1 MSETMNES
9 REYFESNGVT
19 FYYVRNK
26 DYHRAKICNDI
37 DVEPGV
43 KEVTF
48 EFDSI
53 GTYELMDSSGKV
65 FPEVKTLNINK
76 WGRTLRIPNGM
87 FPNVTKVKTDKYGS
101 YYKSG
106 CMLVNDKGVL
116 QNTFHPDSDVIDLKG
131 VSVIDNGSFAG
142 CQATKFINSGSV
154 KQCRK
159 QAFKGSAI
167 EKMPVPAGG
176 ALMVGSI
183 IVDIDKNAAD
193 IVMPDTRQAISTI
206 REGLDYRNIQSI
218 TFNKIQ
224 SFVNVQE
231 RIPERIKIILKETGF
246 IGHDMIDFW
255 TQSKAS
261 CLELCDENPYY
272 KTIDGA
278 LFTKDGTVL
287 IKYPSSRA
295 GHYDIPEGTTTIAS
309 RAFYSCELSSVTIPS
324 SMRQILPK
332 AFAECKK
339 LSSVDIRDGI
349 KNLGIGRSTLLFYNC
364 NSLKHIEI
372 PSSVQIIAEQAFD
385 GCNLESVKFNEGLL
399 QIMDNVFTSSL
410 LTRDITLPSTLD
422 YIGGSNFQSVKQ
434 ITVLGDKIPFG
445 LISAVTAAYE
455 QTKKSKYITLRCPN
469 KTLFLPRYITVTSA
483 EWLDSNLSIPSF
495 REECENSLY
504 SYGELADM
512 KQETAIAT
520 YKENP
525 SSDLRTYLRRVS
537 KNIVGGYV
545 SGHNETEL
553 IEFIFLLLMSLL
565 VMLVALLSASE
576 NSMPTV
582 EAYLL
587 KAINESDESN
597 STFSL

>member
-1 MSETMNES
+1 MSKTMSENRES
-9 REYFESNGVT
+9 LELNGVT
-19 FYYVRNK
+19 FYFVRNEN
-26 DYHRAKICNDI
+26 YSRAKICNDI
-37 DVEPGV
+37 DIEAGTE
-43 KEVTF
+43 EVTF
-48 EFDSI
+48 EFDKI
-53 GTYELMDSSGKV
+53 GTYELMDNKKV
-65 FPEVKTLNINK
+65 FPEVKILNIKK
-76 WGRTLRIPNGM
+76 WGRNLRIPNSM
-87 FPNVTKVKTDKYGS
+87 FPNVTKVVVDKHCS
-101 YYKSG
+101 CYKSG

-131 VSVIDNGSFAG
+131 VSVIDNNSFAG
-142 CQATKFINSGSV
+142 CQATKFINSGSI
-154 KQCRK
+154 KQCRN
-159 QAFKGSAI
+159 QAFKDSAI
-167 EKMPVPAGG
+167 EKMPVPTGG
-176 ALMVGSI
+176 ALIIGSV
-183 IVDIDKNAAD
+183 IVNVDKDAAD
-193 IVMPDTRQAISTI
+193 IVMPDTRRAILTI
-206 REGLDYRNIQSI
+206 REGLNYGKIQSI

-224 SFVNVQE
+224 SFVNIQKH
-231 RIPERIKIILKETGF
+231 IPKRIKIILKETGF

-261 CLELCDENPYY
+261 YLELCDENPYY

-287 IKYPSSRA
+287 IKYPSSRT
-295 GHYDIPEGTTTIAS
+295 GHYDIPEGTIAIAS
-309 RAFYSCELSSVTIPS
+309 MAFQNCELSSVTIPS

-553 IEFIFLLLMSLL
+553 IEFIKLGLMTKKA
-565 VMLVALLSASE
+565 MQDALQSARE

>member
-1 MSETMNES
+1 MSETMNEN
-9 REYFESNGVT
+9 REYLESNGVT

-37 DVEPGV
+37 DVESGV

-53 GTYELMDSSGKV
+53 GTYELMDSGKV
-65 FPEVKTLNINK
+65 FPEVETLNIKK

-349 KNLGIGRSTLLFYNC
+349 KDLGIGRSTLLFYNC

-372 PSSVQIIAEQAFD
+372 PSSVQIIAEQVFD

-410 LTRDITLPSTLD
+410 LTGDITLPSTLD

-455 QTKKSKYITLRCPN
+455 QTKKIKVYNTEMSRQDIIPPTIY
-469 KTLFLPRYITVTSA
+469 RYYFCGMA
-483 EWLDSNLSIPSF
+483 
-495 REECENSLY
+495 
-504 SYGELADM
+504 
-512 KQETAIAT
+512 
-520 YKENP
+520 
-525 SSDLRTYLRRVS
+525 
-537 KNIVGGYV
+537 
-545 SGHNETEL
+545 
-553 IEFIFLLLMSLL
+553 
-565 VMLVALLSASE
+565 
-576 NSMPTV
+576 
-582 EAYLL
+582 
-587 KAINESDESN
+587 
-597 STFSL
+597 

>member
-1 MSETMNES
+1 MSETMNEN
-9 REYFESNGVT
+9 REYLESNGVT

-37 DVEPGV
+37 DVESGV

-53 GTYELMDSSGKV
+53 GTYELMDSGKA
-65 FPEVKTLNINK
+65 FPEVETLNIKK

-261 CLELCDENPYY
+261 CFELCDENPYY

-349 KNLGIGRSTLLFYNC
+349 KDLGIGRSTLLFYNC

-372 PSSVQIIAEQAFD
+372 PSSVQIIAEQVFD

-410 LTRDITLPSTLD
+410 LTGDITLPSTLD

-445 LISAVTAAYE
+445 LISAVTATYE
-455 QTKKSKYITLRCPN
+455 QTNKSKYIKLQCPN
-469 KTLFLPRYITVTSA
+469 KTLFLPRYIDVTA

-504 SYGELADM
+504 AYGALADI

-537 KNIVGGYV
+537 KNIVNGYI
-545 SGHNETEL
+545 SNHNETEL
-553 IEFIFLLLMSLL
+553 IEFIKLGLMTKKA
-565 VMLVALLSASE
+565 MQDALQSARK
-576 NSMPTV
+576 NCMPTV

>member
-53 GTYELMDSSGKV
+53 GTYELMDSGKV

-142 CQATKFINSGSV
+142 CHATKFINSGSV

-553 IEFIFLLLMSLL
+553 IEFIKLGLMTKKA
-565 VMLVALLSASE
+565 MQDALQSARE

>member
-1 MSETMNES
+1 MSETMNEN
-9 REYFESNGVT
+9 REYLESNGVT

-37 DVEPGV
+37 DVESGV

-53 GTYELMDSSGKV
+53 GTYELMDSGKV
-65 FPEVKTLNINK
+65 FPEVETLNIKK

-142 CQATKFINSGSV
+142 CQTTKFINSGSV

-231 RIPERIKIILKETGF
+231 RIPKRIKIILKETGF

-372 PSSVQIIAEQAFD
+372 PSSVQIIAEQVFD

-410 LTRDITLPSTLD
+410 LTGDITLPSTLD

-469 KTLFLPRYITVTSA
+469 KTLFLPRYIAVTSA

-537 KNIVGGYV
+537 KNIVGGYI
-545 SGHNETEL
+545 SANNETEL
-553 IEFIFLLLMSLL
+553 IEFIKLGLMTKKA
-565 VMLVALLSASE
+565 MHDALQSARD

-597 STFSL
+597 SKFSL

>member
-1 MSETMNES
+1 MSETMNEN
-9 REYFESNGVT
+9 RESLESNGVT
-19 FYYVRNK
+19 FYFVRNK
-26 DYHRAKICNDI
+26 NHDMAKICNDI
-37 DVEPGV
+37 DIEAGTE
-43 KEVTF
+43 EVTF
-48 EFDSI
+48 EFDKI
-53 GTYELMDSSGKV
+53 GTYELMDNKKV
-65 FPEVKTLNINK
+65 FPEVKILNIKK
-76 WGRTLRIPNGM
+76 WGRNLRIPNSM
-87 FPNVTKVKTDKYGS
+87 FPNVTKVVVGKHCS
-101 YYKSG
+101 CYKSG

-131 VSVIDNGSFAG
+131 VSVIDNNSFAG
-142 CQATKFINSGSV
+142 CQATKFINSGSI
-154 KQCRK
+154 KQCRN
-159 QAFKGSAI
+159 QAFRDSAI
-167 EKMPVPAGG
+167 EKMTVPAGG
-176 ALMVGSI
+176 ALMIGSV
-183 IVDIDKNAAD
+183 IVNVDKDAED
-193 IVMPDTRQAISTI
+193 IVMPDTRRAILTI
-206 REGLDYRNIQSI
+206 REGLDYGKIQSI

-224 SFVNVQE
+224 SFVNIQKH
-231 RIPERIKIILKETGF
+231 IPKRIKIILKETGF

-261 CLELCDENPYY
+261 YLELCDENPYY

-287 IKYPSSRA
+287 IKYPSSRT
-295 GHYDIPEGTTTIAS
+295 GHYDIPEGTITIAS
-309 RAFYSCELSSVTIPS
+309 MAFQNCELSSVTIPS

-332 AFAECKK
+332 AFAYCSK
-339 LSSVDIRDGI
+339 LSTVEIRDGI

-364 NSLKHIEI
+364 DSLKHIEI

-399 QIMDNVFTSSL
+399 QIMNNAFTSSL
-410 LTRDITLPSTLD
+410 LTGDVVLPSTLD
-422 YIGGSNFQSVKQ
+422 YIGGSNFQSAKQ

-445 LISAVTAAYE
+445 LISAVTATYE
-455 QTKKSKYITLRCPN
+455 QTNKSKYIKLRCPN
-469 KTLFLPRYITVTSA
+469 KTLFLPRYIDVTA

-504 SYGELADM
+504 AYGALADI

-537 KNIVGGYV
+537 KNIVNGYI
-545 SGHNETEL
+545 SDHNETEL
-553 IEFIFLLLMSLL
+553 IEFIKLGLMTKKA
-565 VMLVALLSASE
+565 MHDALQSARK
-576 NSMPTV
+576 NCMPTV

>member
-1 MSETMNES
+1 MSETMN
-9 REYFESNGVT
+9 SNGVT
-19 FYYVRNK
+19 FYFVRNK
-26 DYHRAKICNDI
+26 NYDRAKICNDI
-37 DVEPGV
+37 DIKTGTE
-43 KEVTF
+43 EVTF
-48 EFDSI
+48 EFDKI
-53 GTYELMDSSGKV
+53 GTYELMGNKKV
-65 FPEVKTLNINK
+65 FPEVKTLNIKK
-76 WGRTLRIPNGM
+76 WGHNLRIPNGM
-87 FPNVTKVKTDKYGS
+87 FPNVTKVVTDKYAS
-101 YYKSG
+101 RYKSG
-106 CMLVNDKGVL
+106 CMLVDDKGVL
-116 QNTFHPDSDVIDLKG
+116 QNAFHSDSDVIDLKG
-131 VSVIDNGSFAG
+131 VSVIDNDSFAG

-154 KQCRK
+154 KQCRN
-159 QAFKGSAI
+159 QAFKDSAI
-167 EKMPVPAGG
+167 EKMPVPGG
-176 ALMVGSI
+176 SALMVGSI
-183 IVDIDKNAAD
+183 IVEVDKNAAD

-206 REGLDYRNIQSI
+206 REGLDYGKIQSI

-224 SFVNVQE
+224 SFVNVQKH
-231 RIPERIKIILKETGF
+231 IPKRIKIILKETGF

-261 CLELCDENPYY
+261 FLELCDENPYY

-287 IKYPSSRA
+287 IKYPSSRT

-309 RAFYSCELSSVTIPS
+309 RAFQNSELSSVIIPS

-332 AFAECKK
+332 AFADCKK
-339 LSSVDIRDGI
+339 LSTVEIRDGI

-364 NSLKHIEI
+364 DNLKHIEI

-399 QIMDNVFTSSL
+399 QIMNNAFTSSL
-410 LTRDITLPSTLD
+410 LTGDVVLPSTLD
-422 YIGGSNFQSVKQ
+422 YIGDSNFQSAKQ

-455 QTKKSKYITLRCPN
+455 QTNKSKYIKLQCPN
-469 KTLFLPRYITVTSA
+469 KTLFLPRYIDVTSA

-504 SYGELADM
+504 AYGALADM
-512 KQETAIAT
+512 KQEAAIAT

-525 SSDLRTYLRRVS
+525 SGDLRTYLRRVS
-537 KNIVGGYV
+537 KNIVNGYIRD
-545 SGHNETEL
+545 HNEAEL
-553 IEFIFLLLMSLL
+553 IEFIKFGLMTQKA
-565 VMLVALLSASE
+565 MQDALQSARE
-576 NSMPTV
+576 NCMPTV

>member
-1 MSETMNES
+1 MSETMNEN
-9 REYFESNGVT
+9 REYLESNGVT

-37 DVEPGV
+37 DVESGV

-53 GTYELMDSSGKV
+53 GTYELMDSGKV
-65 FPEVKTLNINK
+65 FPEVETLNIKK

-246 IGHDMIDFW
+246 IGHNMIDFW

-349 KNLGIGRSTLLFYNC
+349 KDLGIGRSTLLFYNC

-372 PSSVQIIAEQAFD
+372 PSSVQIIAEQVFD

-410 LTRDITLPSTLD
+410 LTGDITLPSTLD

-455 QTKKSKYITLRCPN
+455 QTKKSKYITLRCPD
-469 KTLFLPRYITVTSA
+469 KTLFLPRYIATTSA

-504 SYGELADM
+504 PYGELADM

-553 IEFIFLLLMSLL
+553 IEFIKLGLMTKKA
-565 VMLVALLSASE
+565 MQDALQSARE

>member
-53 GTYELMDSSGKV
+53 GTYELMDSGKV

-553 IEFIFLLLMSLL
+553 IEFIKLGLMTKKA
-565 VMLVALLSASE
+565 MQDALQSARK
-576 NSMPTV
+576 NCMPTV

>member
-53 GTYELMDSSGKV
+53 GTYELMDSGKV

-76 WGRTLRIPNGM
+76 WGLTLRIPNGM

-553 IEFIFLLLMSLL
+553 IEFIKLGLMTKKA
-565 VMLVALLSASE
+565 MQDALQSARE

>member
-1 MSETMNES
+1 MSETMNEN
-9 REYFESNGVT
+9 REYLESNGVT

-37 DVEPGV
+37 DVESGV

-53 GTYELMDSSGKV
+53 GTYELMDSGKV
-65 FPEVKTLNINK
+65 FPEVETLNIKK

-142 CQATKFINSGSV
+142 CQTTKFINSGSV

-231 RIPERIKIILKETGF
+231 RIPKRIKIILKETGF

-372 PSSVQIIAEQAFD
+372 RSSVQIIAEQVFD

-410 LTRDITLPSTLD
+410 LTGDITLPSTLD

-469 KTLFLPRYITVTSA
+469 KTLFLPRYIAVTSA

-537 KNIVGGYV
+537 KNIVGGYI
-545 SGHNETEL
+545 SAHNETEL
-553 IEFIFLLLMSLL
+553 IEFIKLGLMTKKA
-565 VMLVALLSASE
+565 MHDALQSARD

-597 STFSL
+597 SKFSL

>member
-53 GTYELMDSSGKV
+53 GTYELMDSGKV

-167 EKMPVPAGG
+167 EKMPVPASG

-553 IEFIFLLLMSLL
+553 IEFIKLGLMTKKA
-565 VMLVALLSASE
+565 MQDALQSARE

>member
-1 MSETMNES
+1 MSKTMSENRES
-9 REYFESNGVT
+9 LELNGVT
-19 FYYVRNK
+19 FYFVRNEN
-26 DYHRAKICNDI
+26 YYMAKICNDI
-37 DVEPGV
+37 DIEAGTE
-43 KEVTF
+43 EVTF
-48 EFDSI
+48 EFDKI
-53 GTYELMDSSGKV
+53 GTYELMDNKKV
-65 FPEVKTLNINK
+65 FPEVKILNIKK
-76 WGRTLRIPNGM
+76 WGRNLRIPNSM
-87 FPNVTKVKTDKYGS
+87 FPNVTKVVVDKHCS
-101 YYKSG
+101 CYKSG

-131 VSVIDNGSFAG
+131 VSVIDNNSFAG
-142 CQATKFINSGSV
+142 CQATKFINSGSI
-154 KQCRK
+154 KQCRN
-159 QAFKGSAI
+159 QAFKDSAI

-176 ALMVGSI
+176 ALIIGSV
-183 IVDIDKNAAD
+183 IVNVDKDAAG
-193 IVMPDTRQAISTI
+193 IVMPDTRRAILTI
-206 REGLDYRNIQSI
+206 REGLNYGKIQSI

-224 SFVNVQE
+224 SFVNIQKH
-231 RIPERIKIILKETGF
+231 IPKRIKITLKETGF
-246 IGHDMIDFW
+246 IGYDMIDFW

-287 IKYPSSRA
+287 IKYPSSRT
-295 GHYDIPEGTTTIAS
+295 GHYDIPEGTITIAS
-309 RAFYSCELSSVTIPS
+309 MAFQNCELSSVTIPS

-332 AFAECKK
+332 AFADCHK
-339 LSSVDIRDGI
+339 LSTVEIRDGI

-364 NSLKHIEI
+364 DSLKHIEI

-399 QIMDNVFTSSL
+399 QIMNNAFTSSL
-410 LTRDITLPSTLD
+410 LTGDVVLPSTLD
-422 YIGGSNFQSVKQ
+422 YIGDSNFQSAKQ

-445 LISAVTAAYE
+445 LISAVTATYE
-455 QTKKSKYITLRCPN
+455 QTNKSKYIKLQCPN
-469 KTLFLPRYITVTSA
+469 KTLFLPRYIDVTA

-504 SYGELADM
+504 AYGALADI

-537 KNIVGGYV
+537 KNIVNGYI
-545 SGHNETEL
+545 SDHNETEL
-553 IEFIFLLLMSLL
+553 IEFIKLGLMTKKA
-565 VMLVALLSASE
+565 MQDALQSARE
-576 NSMPTV
+576 NCMPTV

>member
-53 GTYELMDSSGKV
+53 GTYELMDSGKV

-131 VSVIDNGSFAG
+131 MSVIDNGSFAG

-545 SGHNETEL
+545 SGQNETEL
-553 IEFIFLLLMSLL
+553 IEFIKLGLMTKKA
-565 VMLVALLSASE
+565 MQDALQSARE

>member
-1 MSETMNES
+1 MSKTMSENRES
-9 REYFESNGVT
+9 LELNGVT
-19 FYYVRNK
+19 FYFVRNEN
-26 DYHRAKICNDI
+26 YYMAKICNDI
-37 DVEPGV
+37 DIEAGTE
-43 KEVTF
+43 EVTF
-48 EFDSI
+48 EFDKI
-53 GTYELMDSSGKV
+53 GTYELMDNKKV
-65 FPEVKTLNINK
+65 FPEVKILNIKK
-76 WGRTLRIPNGM
+76 WGRNLRIPNSM
-87 FPNVTKVKTDKYGS
+87 FPNVIKVVVDKHCS
-101 YYKSG
+101 CYKSG

-131 VSVIDNGSFAG
+131 VSVIDNNSFAG
-142 CQATKFINSGSV
+142 CQATKFINSGSI
-154 KQCRK
+154 KQCRN
-159 QAFKGSAI
+159 QAFKDSAI

-176 ALMVGSI
+176 ALIIGSV
-183 IVDIDKNAAD
+183 IVNVDKDAAD
-193 IVMPDTRQAISTI
+193 IVMPDTRRAILTI
-206 REGLDYRNIQSI
+206 REGLNYGKIQSI

-224 SFVNVQE
+224 SFVNIQKHS
-231 RIPERIKIILKETGF
+231 PKRIKIILKETGF
-246 IGHDMIDFW
+246 IGYDMIDFW

-287 IKYPSSRA
+287 IKYPSSRT
-295 GHYDIPEGTTTIAS
+295 GHYDIPEGTITIAS
-309 RAFYSCELSSVTIPS
+309 MAFQNCELSSVTIPS

-332 AFAECKK
+332 AFADCNK
-339 LSSVDIRDGI
+339 LSTVEIRDGI

-364 NSLKHIEI
+364 DSLKHIEI

-399 QIMDNVFTSSL
+399 QIMNNAFTSSL
-410 LTRDITLPSTLD
+410 LTGDVVLPSTLD
-422 YIGGSNFQSVKQ
+422 YIGDSNFQSAKQ

-445 LISAVTAAYE
+445 LISAVTATYE
-455 QTKKSKYITLRCPN
+455 QTNKSKYIKLQCPN
-469 KTLFLPRYITVTSA
+469 KTLFLPRYIDVTA

-504 SYGELADM
+504 AYGALADI

-537 KNIVGGYV
+537 KNIVNGYI
-545 SGHNETEL
+545 SDHNETEL
-553 IEFIFLLLMSLL
+553 IEFIKLGLMTKKA
-565 VMLVALLSASE
+565 MQDALQSARE
-576 NSMPTV
+576 NCMPTV

>member
-1 MSETMNES
+1 MSETMNEN
-9 REYFESNGVT
+9 RESLESNGVT
-19 FYYVRNK
+19 FYFVRNK
-26 DYHRAKICNDI
+26 NYDRAKICNDI
-37 DVEPGV
+37 DIKTGTE
-43 KEVTF
+43 EVTF
-48 EFDSI
+48 EFDKI
-53 GTYELMDSSGKV
+53 GTYELMGNKKV
-65 FPEVKTLNINK
+65 FPEVKTLNIKK
-76 WGRTLRIPNGM
+76 WGRNLRIPNGM
-87 FPNVTKVKTDKYGS
+87 FPNVTKVVTDKYAS
-101 YYKSG
+101 RYKSG
-106 CMLVNDKGVL
+106 CMLVDDKGVL
-116 QNTFHPDSDVIDLKG
+116 QNAFHSDSDVIDLKG
-131 VSVIDNGSFAG
+131 VSVIDNDSFAG

-154 KQCRK
+154 KQCRN
-159 QAFKGSAI
+159 QAFKDSAI
-167 EKMPVPAGG
+167 EKMPVPGG
-176 ALMVGSI
+176 SALMVGSI
-183 IVDIDKNAAD
+183 IVEVDKNAAD

-206 REGLDYRNIQSI
+206 REGLDYGKIQSI

-224 SFVNVQE
+224 SFVNVQKH
-231 RIPERIKIILKETGF
+231 IPKRIKIILKETGF

-287 IKYPSSRA
+287 IKYPSSRT
-295 GHYDIPEGTTTIAS
+295 GHYDIPEETTTIAS
-309 RAFYSCELSSVTIPS
+309 RAFQNCELSSVIIPS

-332 AFAECKK
+332 AFADCKK
-339 LSSVDIRDGI
+339 LSTVEIRDGI

-364 NSLKHIEI
+364 DNLKHIEI
-372 PSSVQIIAEQAFD
+372 PSSVQMIAEQAFD

-399 QIMDNVFTSSL
+399 QIMNNAFTSSL
-410 LTRDITLPSTLD
+410 LTGDVVLPSTLD
-422 YIGGSNFQSVKQ
+422 YIGDSNFQSAKQ

-445 LISAVTAAYE
+445 LISAVTATYE
-455 QTKKSKYITLRCPN
+455 QTNKSKYIKLQCPN
-469 KTLFLPRYITVTSA
+469 KTLFLPRYIDVTSA

-504 SYGELADM
+504 AYGALADI

-537 KNIVGGYV
+537 KNIVNGYI
-545 SGHNETEL
+545 SNHNETEL
-553 IEFIFLLLMSLL
+553 IEFIKLGLMTKKA
-565 VMLVALLSASE
+565 MQDALQSARE
-576 NSMPTV
+576 NCMPTV

>member
-26 DYHRAKICNDI
+26 DYYKSKICNDI
-37 DVEPGV
+37 DVKPGV
-43 KEVTF
+43 KEVTI
-48 EFDSI
+48 EFDNI
-53 GTYELMDSSGKV
+53 GTYELMDSEKV
-65 FPEVKTLNINK
+65 FPEVETLNIKK

-116 QNTFHPDSDVIDLKG
+116 QNTFHPDSDVLDLKG

-154 KQCRK
+154 KQCK
-159 QAFKGSAI
+159 NQAFKDSAI

-206 REGLDYRNIQSI
+206 REGLDYRNIQSV

-224 SFVNVQE
+224 SFVNVQKYV
-231 RIPERIKIILKETGF
+231 PKRIKIILKETGF

-272 KTIDGA
+272 KTIDGV

-309 RAFYSCELSSVTIPS
+309 RAFQSCELSSVTIPS

-332 AFAECKK
+332 AFAECKN
-339 LSSVDIRDGI
+339 LSTVEIRDGI

-410 LTRDITLPSTLD
+410 LTGDITLPSTLD

-434 ITVLGDKIPFG
+434 MTVLGDKIPFG

-455 QTKKSKYITLRCPN
+455 QTKKSKYIILRCPD
-469 KTLFLPRYITVTSA
+469 KTLFLPRYIAVTSA

-537 KNIVGGYV
+537 KNIVGGYI
-545 SGHNETEL
+545 SDHNETEL
-553 IEFIFLLLMSLL
+553 IEFIKLGLMTKKA
-565 VMLVALLSASE
+565 MQDALQSARK

>member
-1 MSETMNES
+1 MSKTMSENRES
-9 REYFESNGVT
+9 LELNGVT
-19 FYYVRNK
+19 FYFVRNEN
-26 DYHRAKICNDI
+26 YSRAKICNDI
-37 DVEPGV
+37 DIEAGTE
-43 KEVTF
+43 EVTF
-48 EFDSI
+48 EFDKI
-53 GTYELMDSSGKV
+53 GTYELMDNKKV
-65 FPEVKTLNINK
+65 FPEVKILNIKK
-76 WGRTLRIPNGM
+76 WGRNLRIPNSM
-87 FPNVTKVKTDKYGS
+87 FPNVAKVVVDKHCS
-101 YYKSG
+101 CYKSG

-131 VSVIDNGSFAG
+131 VSVIDNNSFAG
-142 CQATKFINSGSV
+142 CQATKFINSGSI
-154 KQCRK
+154 KQCRN
-159 QAFKGSAI
+159 QAFKDSAI
-167 EKMPVPAGG
+167 EKIPVPAGG
-176 ALMVGSI
+176 ALIIGSV
-183 IVDIDKNAAD
+183 IVDIDKDASD
-193 IVMPDTRQAISTI
+193 IVMPDTRRAILTI
-206 REGLDYRNIQSI
+206 REGLDYGKIQSI

-224 SFVNVQE
+224 SFVNIQKH
-231 RIPERIKIILKETGF
+231 IPKRIKIILKETGF

-287 IKYPSSRA
+287 IKYPSSRT
-295 GHYDIPEGTTTIAS
+295 GHYDIPEGTITIAS
-309 RAFYSCELSSVTIPS
+309 MAFQNCELSSVTIPS

-332 AFAECKK
+332 AFADCNK
-339 LSSVDIRDGI
+339 LSTVEIRDGI

-364 NSLKHIEI
+364 DNLKHIEI
-372 PSSVQIIAEQAFD
+372 PSSVQMIAEQAFD

-399 QIMDNVFTSSL
+399 QIMNNAFTSSL
-410 LTRDITLPSTLD
+410 LTGDVVLPSTLD
-422 YIGGSNFQSVKQ
+422 YIGDSNFQSAKQ

-445 LISAVTAAYE
+445 LISAVTATYE
-455 QTKKSKYITLRCPN
+455 QTNKSKYIKLQCPN
-469 KTLFLPRYITVTSA
+469 KTLFLPRYIDVTSA

-495 REECENSLY
+495 REECESSLY
-504 SYGELADM
+504 AYGALADI

-537 KNIVGGYV
+537 KNIVNGYI
-545 SGHNETEL
+545 SNHNETEL
-553 IEFIFLLLMSLL
+553 IEFIKLGLMTKKA
-565 VMLVALLSASE
+565 MQDALQSARK
-576 NSMPTV
+576 NCMPTV

>member
-1 MSETMNES
+1 MSETMNEN
-9 REYFESNGVT
+9 RESLESNGVT
-19 FYYVRNK
+19 FYFVRNK
-26 DYHRAKICNDI
+26 NHDMAKICNDI
-37 DVEPGV
+37 DIEAGTE
-43 KEVTF
+43 EVTF

-53 GTYELMDSSGKV
+53 GTYELMDSGKV

-183 IVDIDKNAAD
+183 IVDIDKDAAD

-339 LSSVDIRDGI
+339 LSSVDISDGI

-364 NSLKHIEI
+364 DSLKHIEI

-410 LTRDITLPSTLD
+410 LTGDITLPSTLD

-469 KTLFLPRYITVTSA
+469 KTLFLPRYIAVTSA

-553 IEFIFLLLMSLL
+553 IEFIKLGLMTKKA
-565 VMLVALLSASE
+565 MQDALQSARE

>member
-1 MSETMNES
+1 MSETMNEN
-9 REYFESNGVT
+9 REYLESNGVT

-37 DVEPGV
+37 DVESGV

-53 GTYELMDSSGKV
+53 GTYELMDSGKV
-65 FPEVKTLNINK
+65 FPEVETLNIKK

-183 IVDIDKNAAD
+183 IADIDKNAAD

-332 AFAECKK
+332 AFADCNK
-339 LSSVDIRDGI
+339 LSTVEIRDGI

-364 NSLKHIEI
+364 DSLKHIEI

-385 GCNLESVKFNEGLL
+385 GCNLENVKFNEGLL

-410 LTRDITLPSTLD
+410 LTGDITLPSTLD
-422 YIGGSNFQSVKQ
+422 YIGGSNFQSAKQ

-445 LISAVTAAYE
+445 LISAVTATYE
-455 QTKKSKYITLRCPN
+455 QTNKSKYIKLQCPN
-469 KTLFLPRYITVTSA
+469 KTLFLPRYIDVTA

-504 SYGELADM
+504 AYGALADI

-537 KNIVGGYV
+537 KNIVNGYI
-545 SGHNETEL
+545 SNHNETEL
-553 IEFIFLLLMSLL
+553 IEFIKLGLMTKKA
-565 VMLVALLSASE
+565 MQDALQSARK
-576 NSMPTV
+576 NCMPTV

>member
-1 MSETMNES
+1 MSKTMSENRES
-9 REYFESNGVT
+9 LELNGVT
-19 FYYVRNK
+19 FYFVRNEN
-26 DYHRAKICNDI
+26 YYMAKICNDI
-37 DVEPGV
+37 DIEAGIE
-43 KEVTF
+43 EVTF
-48 EFDSI
+48 EFDKI
-53 GTYELMDSSGKV
+53 GNYELMDNKKV
-65 FPEVKTLNINK
+65 FPEVKTLNIKK
-76 WGRTLRIPNGM
+76 WGRNLRIPNSM
-87 FPNVTKVKTDKYGS
+87 FPNVTKVVVDKYCS
-101 YYKSG
+101 CYKSG
-106 CMLVNDKGVL
+106 RMLVNDKGVL
-116 QNTFHPDSDVIDLKG
+116 QNTFHPDSEAIDLKG
-131 VSVIDNGSFAG
+131 VSVIDNNSFAG

-154 KQCRK
+154 KQCRN
-159 QAFKGSAI
+159 QAFRDSAI

-176 ALMVGSI
+176 ALIIGSV
-183 IVDIDKNAAD
+183 IVNVDKDAAD
-193 IVMPDTRQAISTI
+193 IVMPDTRRAILTI
-206 REGLDYRNIQSI
+206 REGLNYGKIQSI

-224 SFVNVQE
+224 SFVNIQKH
-231 RIPERIKIILKETGF
+231 IPKRIKIILKETGF
-246 IGHDMIDFW
+246 IGHDMIGFW

-287 IKYPSSRA
+287 IKYPSSRT

-309 RAFYSCELSSVTIPS
+309 RAFQNCELSSVIIPS

-332 AFAECKK
+332 AFADCKK
-339 LSSVDIRDGI
+339 LSTVEIRDGI

-364 NSLKHIEI
+364 DNLKHIEI
-372 PSSVQIIAEQAFD
+372 PSSVQMIAEQAFD

-399 QIMDNVFTSSL
+399 QIMNNAFTSSL
-410 LTRDITLPSTLD
+410 LTGDVVLPSTLD
-422 YIGGSNFQSVKQ
+422 YIGDSNFQSAKQ

-445 LISAVTAAYE
+445 LISAVTATYE
-455 QTKKSKYITLRCPN
+455 QTNKSKYIKLQCPN
-469 KTLFLPRYITVTSA
+469 KTLFLPRYIDVTSA

-504 SYGELADM
+504 AYGALADI

-537 KNIVGGYV
+537 KNIVNGYI
-545 SGHNETEL
+545 SNHNETEL
-553 IEFIFLLLMSLL
+553 IEFIKLGLMTKKA
-565 VMLVALLSASE
+565 MQDALQSARE
-576 NSMPTV
+576 NCMPTV

>member
-53 GTYELMDSSGKV
+53 GTYELMDSGKV

-159 QAFKGSAI
+159 HAFKGSAI

-553 IEFIFLLLMSLL
+553 IEFIKLGLMTKKA
-565 VMLVALLSASE
+565 MQDALQSARE

>member
-1 MSETMNES
+1 MSETMNEN
-9 REYFESNGVT
+9 REYLESNGVT

-53 GTYELMDSSGKV
+53 GTYELMDSGKV

-445 LISAVTAAYE
+445 LISTVTAAYE

-553 IEFIFLLLMSLL
+553 IEFIKLGLMTKKA
-565 VMLVALLSASE
+565 MQDALQSARE

>member
-1 MSETMNES
+1 MSETMNEN
-9 REYFESNGVT
+9 REYLESNGVT

-37 DVEPGV
+37 DVESGV

-53 GTYELMDSSGKV
+53 GTYELMDSGKV
-65 FPEVKTLNINK
+65 FPEVETLNIKK

-349 KNLGIGRSTLLFYNC
+349 KDLGIGRSTLLFYNC

-372 PSSVQIIAEQAFD
+372 PSSVQIIAEQVFD

-410 LTRDITLPSTLD
+410 LTGDITLPSTLD

-455 QTKKSKYITLRCPN
+455 QTKKSKYITLRCPD
-469 KTLFLPRYITVTSA
+469 KTLFLPRYIATTSA

-504 SYGELADM
+504 AYGALADI

-537 KNIVGGYV
+537 KNIVNGYI
-545 SGHNETEL
+545 SNHNETEL
-553 IEFIFLLLMSLL
+553 IEFIKLGLMTKKA
-565 VMLVALLSASE
+565 MQDALQSARK
-576 NSMPTV
+576 NCMPTV